1 LLELPEVAPHKKKNA
16 LYAIYAMSFLT
27 SVGFGAY
34 GIVVSLYMWSL
45 GISFS
50 GLGLAFSMFGISMA
64 AAGTLFG
71 AHSDVVGRKR
81 YLVLSLF
88 MTSATMFLYTQ
99 ARGLAHFMVLEG
111 LGGISASLRSVI
123 ASALITDL
131 TREKERG
138 GKFGGMGGF
147 SWIGTGL
154 GYLAGG
160 LFSGLMSFFWVF
172 VVISLLDIVSCLL
185 VIFFVTPYR
194 VAKKESF
201 RLISLK
207 GLTSQMR
214 VWLAVSFVSALASV
228 PVEVIVIPVY
238 IVEFLGVDRA
248 VFGVFMASSYMA
260 LSLTQFLGGNMADKH
275 DRGLIFSVSQVASA
289 FFIALQPMFPFF
301 PCFATLYFL
310 EGLAE
315 GLSMPSRNALS
326 ASSVRPEH
334 RGLDFSLLNLAGN
347 VGSVVGSLGIG
358 MLLETV
364 SFDYSFYIRALTYL
378 VVALLVY
385 LGLK

>member
-1 LLELPEVAPHKKKNA
+1 VDLHKKKNA
-16 LYAIYAMSFLT
+16 LYAIYAMSLLT
-27 SVGFGAY
+27 SIGFGAF
-34 GIVVSLYMWSL
+34 GIVLSLYMWSL

-50 GLGLAFSMFGISMA
+50 GLGSAFSMFGISMA
-64 AAGTLFG
+64 AAGLIFG
-71 AHSDVVGRKR
+71 AHSDVVGRRR
-81 YLVLSLF
+81 YLVLSLILD
-88 MTSATMFLYTQ
+88 SVIMFLYTQ
-99 ARGLAHFMVLEG
+99 ANALTHFMVLEG

-123 ASALITDL
+123 VPALITDL

-138 GKFGGMGGF
+138 GRFGGIGGF
-147 SWIGTGL
+147 GWIGTGL

-160 LFSGLMSFFWVF
+160 LFSGLVNFFWVF

-185 VIFFVTPYR
+185 VILFVSPYR

-201 RLISLK
+201 RLISFK
-207 GLTSQMR
+207 GLTPQMR
-214 VWLAVSFVSALASV
+214 VWLAISFVSALASV

-238 IVEFLGVDRA
+238 LVEFLGVDRA
-248 VFGVFMASSYMA
+248 VFGAFMASSYLA
-260 LSLTQFLGGNMADKH
+260 LSLTQFLGGNMADKY

-310 EGLAE
+310 EGLGE

-358 MLLETV
+358 ILLETV

-378 VVALLVY
+378 VVALLVHIQ
-385 LGLK
+385 K

>member
-1 LLELPEVAPHKKKNA
+1 VDLHKKKNA
-16 LYAIYAMSFLT
+16 LYAMYAMSLLT
-27 SVGFGAY
+27 SIGFGAF
-34 GIVVSLYMWSL
+34 GIVLSLYMWSL

-50 GLGLAFSMFGISMA
+50 GLGSAFSMFGISMA
-64 AAGTLFG
+64 ASGLLFG
-71 AHSDVVGRKR
+71 AHSDVVGRRR
-81 YLVLSLF
+81 YLVLSLILD
-88 MTSATMFLYTQ
+88 SVIMFLYTQ
-99 ARGLAHFMVLEG
+99 ANALAHFMVLEG

-123 ASALITDL
+123 VPALITDL

-138 GKFGGMGGF
+138 GRFGGIGGF
-147 SWIGTGL
+147 GWIGTGL

-160 LFSGLMSFFWVF
+160 LFSGLVSFFWVF

-185 VIFFVTPYR
+185 VILFVTPYR
-194 VAKKESF
+194 VTKKESF
-201 RLISLK
+201 RLISFK
-207 GLTSQMR
+207 GLTPQMR

-238 IVEFLGVDRA
+238 LVEFLGVDRA
-248 VFGVFMASSYMA
+248 VFGVFMASGYLA
-260 LSLTQFLGGNMADKH
+260 LSLTQFLGGNMADKY

-289 FFIALQPMFPFF
+289 FFIVLQPMFPFF
-301 PCFATLYFL
+301 PCFAILYFL
-310 EGLAE
+310 EGLGE

-358 MLLETV
+358 ILLETV
-364 SFDYSFYIRALTYL
+364 GFDYSFYIRALTYL
-378 VVALLVY
+378 VVAFLVHIQ
-385 LGLK
+385 K